1 MVCSYLMGTTIAP
14 CKGIQISE
22 SWIFLLV
29 ESGILSFGIRNIQL
43 KESEFPLTI
52 GIRKPSSTNWNP
64 ESRAWNPESKTVLDS
79 LTLGDH

>member
-22 SWIFLLV
+22 SWKFLLV

-43 KESEFPLTI
+43 KESEL
-52 GIRKPSSTNWNP
+52 
-64 ESRAWNPESKTVLDS
+64 
-79 LTLGDH
+79 H